1 MIKSCLLITQ
11 KDFLK
16 EIDELD
22 DRIDPPRGKQP
33 SKKNKKNMEEVV
45 NNAREIYEIRNYII
59 SVFEGTEKSIIQK
72 GIKKGRLKLVKMPK
86 IFYNNKNKL

>member
-1 MIKSCLLITQ
+1 
-11 KDFLK
+11 
-16 EIDELD
+16 
-22 DRIDPPRGKQP
+22 
-33 SKKNKKNMEEVV
+33 MEEVV